1 MSAPALLRHA
11 RLLSLLLATGWL
23 LAASAVRAAE
33 PFAARRAAFKQ
44 AYAAAQQGG
53 NDWRHL
59 AAGLRNYPLYPYLPA
74 AALEHDLERID
85 LATVT
90 AYLQRYPD
98 WIPADDLRHDFLLE
112 LARRQDWKDFLVLY
126 QPGLGDTLACDAL
139 QARLAQGG
147 TLDFDTD
154 LAPLWSRS
162 SLPDAC
168 DPVLNAAHAQ
178 GLLTDRR
185 LWSRIDRAADAG
197 QAGTIASLADWLPP
211 DDRAA
216 AQQLVLALR
225 DPAAAVAAATSWPD
239 GPYQRQAVTLA
250 LTRLARRQSDD
261 ADAAWQQLQPRFTF
275 DEAQRDRILSALAL
289 FRATDFKDDALAR
302 LTALPAAAQTDA
314 TREWR
319 ARVALAQQDWPAVLA
334 AIKALP
340 ATRRQDGEWRYF
352 RARALAALGRHDEA
366 RQQFAMLAREPTFF
380 GFLAADR
387 LDRPYAICP
396 LQLADDPQH
405 EQVLLDRPGLLRA
418 FELYAVDLPVLARR
432 EWARALQDA
441 DPATLRLAADLAN
454 RRGWYDRAVFTLTD
468 GEALRLYDLRFPLAG
483 QVGLVAQAE
492 QAGIDPAWA
501 YGILR
506 AESAWMSDA
515 HSSADARG
523 LMQLV
528 PATAAQ
534 VARRNGLDWNGGNTL
549 YDPAVNIALGTRYLA
564 QMAAR
569 FNGAPWLAS
578 AAYNAGPDRVDQW
591 LAARGTLA
599 PDLFIATIPFK
610 ETREYVARVMA
621 FSVIYDWRLNDKAVP
636 MTDRMNAVG
645 QPYEL
650 PNALTERKSIACPA
664 SATTRAAA
672 TPAAALPQHPESET
686 RKD

>member
-1 MSAPALLRHA
+1 MPAPALPRHI
-11 RLLSLLLATGWL
+11 RLLPLLLATGWL
-23 LAASAVRAAE
+23 LAATAQAAT
-33 PFAARRAAFKQ
+33 PSAARRAAFKQ

-53 NDWRHL
+53 NGWRRL
-59 AAGLRNYPLYPYLPA
+59 AAGLRHYPLYPYLPA
-74 AALEHDLERID
+74 AALEHDIGRID

-98 WIPADDLRHDFLLE
+98 WIPADDLRRHFLLE
-112 LARRQDWKDFLVLY
+112 LARRQDWKDFPVLY
-126 QPGLGDTLACDAL
+126 RPGLGDTLACDAL
-139 QARLAQGG
+139 QARLARGG

-154 LAPLWSRS
+154 LASLWRRP

-168 DPVLNAAHAQ
+168 APVLHAAHAQ
-178 GLLTDRR
+178 GLLTDGR
-185 LWSRIDRAADAG
+185 LWSRIDRAAGAG
-197 QAGTIASLADWLPP
+197 KAGTIASLAGWLPP
-211 DDRAA
+211 DERTA

-225 DPAAAVAAATSWPD
+225 DPAAAVAAAKGWPD
-239 GPYQRQAVTLA
+239 GPRQRQALA
-250 LTRLARRQSDD
+250 LALPRLARRQSDD
-261 ADAAWQQLQPRFTF
+261 AEAAWRRLQSRFTF
-275 DEAQRDRILSALAL
+275 DQAQRDRILSAIAL

-302 LTALPAAAQTDA
+302 LIALPAAAQTGA

-319 ARVALAQQDWPAVLA
+319 ARVALARQDWPAVLA
-334 AIKALP
+334 AIEALP

-352 RARALAALGRHDEA
+352 RARALAALGRRDEA
-366 RQQFAMLAREPTFF
+366 RRQFAMLARDPTFF

-396 LQLADDPQH
+396 LQLADGPRH
-405 EQVLLDRPGLLRA
+405 ELALLGRPGLRRA

-483 QVGLVAQAE
+483 RIGLVAQAE

-506 AESAWMSDA
+506 AESAWMNDA
-515 HSSADARG
+515 HSAADARG

-528 PATAAQ
+528 PATAAL
-534 VARRNGLDWNGGNTL
+534 VARRNGLDWNGGDTL
-549 YDPAVNIALGTRYLA
+549 YDPTVNIALGTRYLA

-578 AAYNAGPDRVDQW
+578 AAYNAGPDRVEQW

-621 FSVIYDWRLNDKAVP
+621 FSVIYDWRLYGKAVP
-636 MTDRMNAVG
+636 MASRMNAVG
-645 QPYEL
+645 RPYAL
-650 PNALTERKSIACPA
+650 PNASTGRKSIVCPA
-664 SATTRAAA
+664 SMTAGAAA
-672 TPAAALPQHPESET
+672 TPAAALPHPASET